1 MDRQKE
7 QLIAD
12 MVKKLNQM
20 DMTGLLLVNTGVEV
34 LRKKEQLDK
43 ADESKHQKTG

>member
-1 MDRQKE
+1 MEREKK
-7 QLIAD
+7 QLITD

-34 LRKKEQLDK
+34 LRKKELLDK
-43 ADESKHQKTG
+43 ADKSKRQKMG